1 MRKRPNYRKTL
12 MYIIL
17 IAYALLSLFPF
28 VWSLL
33 ISFTPMTYTDDLGVE
48 RGVDIMEW
56 PPEMDLFRFP
66 PRFFGAPATGEN
78 YEEVFHI
85 APYGRWI
92 LNTLIYASL
101 VTLANLFFDGLAG
114 YAFARLRFRGRDLI
128 FSLLMATMMV
138 PFPAIIVPT
147 YLLVSDM
154 GLINTF
160 MGLILPKISMV
171 FGIFLMR
178 QFFLNLPIEIE
189 EAALIDGASIPRRAF
204 SIMFPMAKPAFITLG
219 IYTFLNTWNDFMW
232 PLIVTTR
239 KEMFT
244 LTIGLNFFKGSFYT
258 VWPYMM
264 AATMLMTAPMI
275 ILYFSSQK
283 YFLEV
288 NVSSGVKG

>member
-1 MRKRPNYRKTL
+1 M
-12 MYIIL
+12 
-17 IAYALLSLFPF
+17 
-28 VWSLL
+28 
-33 ISFTPMTYTDDLGVE
+33 ISFTPMTYTDNEGVE

-56 PPEMDLFRFP
+56 PPEIDLFNFP
-66 PRFFGAPATGEN
+66 PSFFGAPATAEN
-78 YEEVFHI
+78 YGKVFQI
-85 APYGRWI
+85 TPYARWI

-101 VTLANLFFDGLAG
+101 VTVANLFFDGLAG
-114 YAFARLRFRGRDLI
+114 YAFARLRFKGRDLI
-128 FSLLMATMMV
+128 FSLLMATIMV
-138 PFPAIIVPT
+138 PFPAIIIPT
-147 YLLVSDM
+147 YLLISSM

-160 MGLILPKISMV
+160 SGLIMPKVSMI

-178 QFFLNLPIEIE
+178 QFFLNLPVEIE

-204 SIMFPMAKPAFITLG
+204 SIIFPMAKPAFITLG

-232 PLIVTTR
+232 PLIVTTK

-275 ILYFSSQK
+275 LLYFSAQK
-283 YFLEV
+283 YFMEV
-288 NVSSGVKG
+288 NVSSGMKG